1 MLQHRWLSGDLQPT
15 VALLP
20 CTMPLSW
27 PPPPFSGRE
36 CGRERALRIPSH
48 HKLCSKTTYL
58 IEILK
63 KSLNFRSWNCHKSW
77 KVLSQNF
84 LFLEL
89 KSPGKFCLA
98 EKIVLEFSRNNFTKN
113 GHSRN
118 LQSWNF
124 PFLEF
129 ILVQELSV
137 PGILFHGIYMLPL
150 SPT

>member
-1 MLQHRWLSGDLQPT
+1 MGNHN
-15 VALLP
+15 
-20 CTMPLSW
+20 
-27 PPPPFSGRE
+27 
-36 CGRERALRIPSH
+36 H
-48 HKLCSKTTYL
+48 
-58 IEILK
+58 
-63 KSLNFRSWNCHKSW
+63 CHKSW

-98 EKIVLEFSRNNFTKN
+98 EKIVLEFSRNIFTKN

-137 PGILFHGIYMLPL
+137 HGILFHGIYLLPPAVPDQRHEIMP
-150 SPT
+150 SFDVPMAKVSDE